1 MVSLR
6 DGSRERVIVYG
17 STPSE
22 TADFLT
28 KHEREALVSE
38 RRTVCEFLEEF
49 GDRVTA
55 DVHLRRP
62 FVVREEPLVD
72 RIRGERRKES
82 SGARQSPKR
91 PLCDPRPSHRQ
102 RSRDPRAVRAVMT
115 RRSTSPIHGGTF
127 VASSLTDDASK
138 S

>member
-6 DGSRERVIVYG
+6 DASRERVIVYG

-49 GDRVTA
+49 DDRVTA
-55 DVHLRRP
+55 DVHLRRR

-82 SGARQSPKR
+82 SGAR
-91 PLCDPRPSHRQ
+91 
-102 RSRDPRAVRAVMT
+102 RS
-115 RRSTSPIHGGTF
+115 S
-127 VASSLTDDASK
+127 
-138 S
+138 